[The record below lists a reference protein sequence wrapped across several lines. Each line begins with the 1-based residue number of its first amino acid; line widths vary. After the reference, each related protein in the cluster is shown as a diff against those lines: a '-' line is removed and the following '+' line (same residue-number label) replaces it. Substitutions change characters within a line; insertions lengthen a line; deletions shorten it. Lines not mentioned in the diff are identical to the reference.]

1 MNSTLLLKQ
10 IIGFVRTCLFDSFRE
25 IYGGLQQLLF

>member
-10 IIGFVRTCLFDSFRE
+10 MIGFVRTCLFDSFRE
-25 IYGGLQQLLF
+25 INSGLQQI